1 MMKSITLF
9 VVAACIHVAAY
20 SQDVS
25 LFTKQIFINQAD
37 TLPYR
42 LLLPENYDAKKKYPL
57 VIFLHGSGERGND
70 NQKQLVHGAT
80 LFLRDSI
87 RKKYPTI
94 VVFPQCSENSYWSN
108 VNIVTDAQTG
118 SRAFNYQT
126 DKEPTVAMG
135 LLLKLVDDLQRKYSI
150 QKKKIYVS
158 GLSMGGMGAF
168 ELVRRK
174 PNLFAAA
181 MPICGGANIATAS
194 KLTKTNWWIFH
205 GEKDD
210 VVNPQYSKDMA
221 AAISKEGGNAKLTI
235 YPNAN
240 HNSWDSA
247 FAEPNFMQW
256 MFSNHK

>member
-1 MMKSITLF
+1 MKFITLF
-9 VVAACIHVAAY
+9 LLFASVNAATY
-20 SQDVS
+20 SQNFS
-25 LFTKQIFINQAD
+25 LFTKKLFIQKLD

-42 LLLPENYDAKKKYPL
+42 IMVPDDYSPEKKYPL

-70 NQKQLVHGAT
+70 NEKQLVHGAE

-87 RKKYPTI
+87 RKKYPAI

-108 VNIVTDAQTG
+108 VNIVTDEQTG
-118 SRAFNYQT
+118 TRTFNYQT
-126 DKEPTVAMG
+126 DSKPTVAMN
-135 LLLKLVDDLQRKYSI
+135 LLVNLVNDLQRRYSI
-150 QKKKIYVS
+150 QKKKIYIS

-168 ELVRRK
+168 EIVRRK

-181 MPICGGANIATAS
+181 IPICGGANTATAG
-194 KLTKTNWWIFH
+194 KLVKTKWWIFH

-221 AAISKEGGNAKLTI
+221 AAILNEGGAAKLTT
-235 YPNAN
+235 YANAN

-247 FAEPNFMQW
+247 FAENNFMQW

>member
-1 MMKSITLF
+1 MKFIKLFILF
-9 VVAACIHVAAY
+9 VCVHAAAY
-20 SQDVS
+20 SQDFS
-25 LFTKQIFINQAD
+25 LFTKQLFIQKSD

-42 LLLPENYDAKKKYPL
+42 MMVPDDYDPKKKYPL

-70 NQKQLVHGAT
+70 NEKQLVHGAK

-87 RKKYPTI
+87 RKKYPAI
-94 VVFPQCSENSYWSN
+94 VVFPQCSANSYWSN

-118 SRAFNYQT
+118 SRTFNFQT
-126 DKEPTVAMG
+126 DSKPTVAMN
-135 LLLKLVDDLQRKYSI
+135 LLLNLVNEFQRKYSI
-150 QKKKIYVS
+150 QKKKIYIS

-168 ELVRRK
+168 EIVRRR

-181 MPICGGANIATAS
+181 VPICGGANPATAS
-194 KLTKTNWWIFH
+194 KLIKTKWWIFH

-221 AAISKEGGNAKLTI
+221 MAILNEGGNAKLTI

-247 FAEPNFMQW
+247 FAESNFLQW

>member
-1 MMKSITLF
+1 MKFITLF
-9 VVAACIHVAAY
+9 LLSACINAIGY
-20 SQDVS
+20 SQNYS
-25 LFTKQIFINQAD
+25 LFTKQLFIQKTD

-42 LLLPENYDAKKKYPL
+42 ILVPDNYDPENKYPL
-57 VIFLHGSGERGND
+57 IIFLHGSGERGND
-70 NQKQLVHGAT
+70 NEKQLVHGAE

-87 RKKYPTI
+87 RKKYPAI

-108 VNIVTDAQTG
+108 VTIITDPQNG
-118 SRAFNYQT
+118 SRTFNYQT
-126 DKEPTVAMG
+126 DSKPTVAMN
-135 LLLKLVDDLQRKYSI
+135 LLLNLVDDLRHKYSI
-150 QKKKIYVS
+150 QKKKIYIS

-168 ELVRRK
+168 EMVRRK

-181 MPICGGANIATAS
+181 MPICGGGNPATAS
-194 KLTKTNWWIFH
+194 KLVKTNWWIFH

-221 AAISKEGGNAKLTI
+221 AAIRNEGGSAKLTI

-247 FAEPNFMQW
+247 FAESNFMQW